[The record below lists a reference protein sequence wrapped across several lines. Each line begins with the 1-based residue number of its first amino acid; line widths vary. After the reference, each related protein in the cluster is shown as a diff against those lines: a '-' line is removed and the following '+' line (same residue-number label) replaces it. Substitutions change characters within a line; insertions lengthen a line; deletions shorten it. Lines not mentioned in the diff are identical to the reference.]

1 MMIVPIPSK
10 TTRPTRSTADCGRFM
25 TAHAN
30 VVTLLHSRE
39 GDMTMTTI
47 SSRAFNQDVT
57 AAKRAAED
65 GPVFIT
71 DRGRP
76 AHVLLSIDAYRR
88 LTGARRSIVDA
99 LSAPGLGDIEL
110 DIAVSRAL
118 PRAAAFD

>member
-1 MMIVPIPSK
+1 MMIVPITAK
-10 TTRPTRSTADCGRFM
+10 ATRPTRSTADCGRFVI
-25 TAHAN
+25 AHSN

-76 AHVLLSIDAYRR
+76 AHVLLNIDAYRR

-99 LSAPGLGDIEL
+99 LAAPGLGDIEL
-110 DIAVSRAL
+110 DIALSRAL
-118 PRAAAFD
+118 PRAAEFD

>member
-1 MMIVPIPSK
+1 MMIVPITPK
-10 TTRPTRSTADCGRFM
+10 TRRPARSTADCGRFV
-25 TAHAN
+25 ASYSN

-39 GDMTMTTI
+39 VDMTMTTI

-99 LSAPGLGDIEL
+99 LSAPGLGDTEL

-118 PRAAAFD
+118 PRAAEFG